1 MRTSLAHPELAPL
14 LIAALLIV
22 ALCVVSLVRRRRA
35 LATFGGPGARLA
47 SASPRRQMTKL
58 ALVGTACL
66 LVVLALVGPQM
77 GEVPRRTAASAVD
90 TIIALDVSQSMAV
103 RDVGTDRLRES
114 QQAIEKL
121 GEQLVGGRVGLT
133 LFAGTSVLRYP
144 LTADTKIV
152 GAALDTSG
160 RGFNINPGSSLRAAL
175 QGAAAQFPTGD
186 PDNQRGKA
194 IVIVSD
200 GEDPA
205 PDLPPLDTY
214 RARNI
219 RVFTL
224 GIGTPAGGAV
234 PVYDAKGQFQQMLV
248 DLNGTQVTSRLDEA
262 RLSALA
268 SEGGG
273 RYFRYDG
280 EAAAQSLADAV
291 RGIDTAPVS
300 TDGGV
305 SPENRYQIFLGIAI
319 ALLIA
324 DWLIDERRA
333 MPRPR
338 IPRGRAAPRRRALTA
353 ASTLLVLAVACGPGD
368 PIANELDAANQVFQR
383 DPAAAVARYRDLQAR
398 RPAAPEISINLG
410 NALAAEGEHERA
422 LVEYSRGIANARGTT
437 RAIAF
442 YGRATSLFRLG
453 RVLDSRAAYVE
464 VLRLDPN
471 DRDAKFNIEV
481 IDRILSELDP
491 QGDPS
496 TQPGQ
501 GSPQPGQGSPQPG
514 QGSPQPGQQS
524 GPPGGSPQPSGAA
537 ASGVPSGT
545 PPPGATG
552 PTRPRDPQS
561 VQSALTDFRRNLT
574 VEEALQLLDALRG
587 EQRGLPAL
595 LEGTGVRRGGNV
607 DVPY

>member
-1 MRTSLAHPELAPL
+1 VRTALAHPELAPL
-14 LIAALLIV
+14 LIAAVLIV
-22 ALCVVSLVRRRRA
+22 ALCAVALVRRRRA

-47 SASPRRQMTKL
+47 SASPGRQMTKL
-58 ALVGTACL
+58 VLVGTACL
-66 LVVLALVGPQM
+66 LVVLALVGPQI
-77 GEVPRRTAASAVD
+77 GEVPRRGAASAVD

-103 RDVGTDRLRES
+103 RDVGTDRLREA
-114 QQAIEKL
+114 QQAIETL

-160 RGFNINPGSSLRAAL
+160 QGFNINPGSSLRVAL

-186 PDNQRGKA
+186 AAQQRAKA

-219 RVFTL
+219 QVFTL
-224 GIGTPAGGAV
+224 GIGTPTGGPI
-234 PVYDAKGQFQQMLV
+234 PVYDSKGLFQQMLV
-248 DLNGTQVTSRLDEA
+248 DQNGTQVTSRLNEA
-262 RLSALA
+262 RLSSLA

-280 EAAAQSLADAV
+280 DAAVQTLADAV

-300 TDGGV
+300 NDGGV
-305 SPENRYQIFLGIAI
+305 SPENRYQIFLGLAV

-338 IPRGRAAPRRRALTA
+338 LPRGRVASRRRGLA
-353 ASTLLVLAVACGPGD
+353 AVSTLLVLVLACGPGD
-368 PIANELDAANQVFQR
+368 PIADELDAANQVFQR
-383 DPAAAVARYRDLQAR
+383 DPAAAVARYRDLQAT
-398 RPAAPEISINLG
+398 RPTAPEISINLG
-410 NALAAEGEHERA
+410 NALAAQGEHDRA
-422 LVEYSRGIANARGTT
+422 LVEYSRAIGTAKATT

-481 IDRILSELDP
+481 IDRILAELAP
-491 QGDPS
+491 QTDPS

-501 GSPQPGQGSPQPG
+501 GSPPPGQSQ
-514 QGSPQPGQQS
+514 
-524 GPPGGSPQPSGAA
+524 PPGGSAQPSGPA
-537 ASGVPSGT
+537 ASGAPSGT

-552 PTRPRDPQS
+552 PTGSGEPQS
-561 VQSALTDFRRNLT
+561 VQSALTDFRRDLT
-574 VEEALQLLDALRG
+574 VEDALQLLDALRG

>member
-1 MRTSLAHPELAPL
+1 MRTALAHPELAPL
-14 LIAALLIV
+14 LVAAVLIV
-22 ALCVVSLVRRRRA
+22 ALCAISLVRRRRA

-47 SASPRRQMTKL
+47 SASPGRQMTKL

-66 LVVLALVGPQM
+66 LVVLALVGPQI
-77 GEVPRRTAASAVD
+77 GEVPRRGAASAVD

-160 RGFNINPGSSLRAAL
+160 QGFNINPGSSLRAAL

-186 PDNQRGKA
+186 PANQRAKA

-219 RVFTL
+219 HVFTL
-224 GIGTPAGGAV
+224 GIGTPTGGPI
-234 PVYDAKGQFQQMLV
+234 PVYDSKGLFQQMLV
-248 DLNGTQVTSRLDEA
+248 DQNGTQVTSRLNEA
-262 RLSALA
+262 RLSSLA

-280 EAAAQSLADAV
+280 DAAVQTLADAV

-300 TDGGV
+300 NDGGV
-305 SPENRYQIFLGIAI
+305 SPENRYQIFLGIAV

-338 IPRGRAAPRRRALTA
+338 LPRGRVASRRRGLA
-353 ASTLLVLAVACGPGD
+353 AVSTLLVLVVACGPGD
-368 PIANELDAANQVFQR
+368 PIADELDAANQVFQR
-383 DPAAAVARYRDLQAR
+383 DTAASVARYRDLQAR
-398 RPAAPEISINLG
+398 RPTAPEISINLG
-410 NALAAEGEHERA
+410 NALAAQGEHERA
-422 LVEYSRGIANARGTT
+422 LVEYSRGIGTAKGTT

-481 IDRILSELDP
+481 IDRILRELAP

-496 TQPGQ
+496 AQPGP
-501 GSPQPGQGSPQPG
+501 GSPA
-514 QGSPQPGQQS
+514 PGQQS
-524 GPPGGSPQPSGAA
+524 QPPGGSAQPSGPA
-537 ASGVPSGT
+537 ASGAPSGT

-552 PTRPRDPQS
+552 PTGSGDPQT
-561 VQSALTDFRRNLT
+561 VQSALTDFRRDLT
-574 VEEALQLLDALRG
+574 VEDALQLLDALRG